1 MMRRWLFG
9 LVIALGT
16 ISPAWAAETM
26 PPAPT
31 EYVTDY
37 AHVISPAVVA
47 NLNQELEQFERQTS
61 NQVVVAVFPKMESD
75 SSLEDYTHR
84 MLESWK
90 VGQKDKNNGVGLFVF
105 IADHRARIEVNYGL
119 EGALPDALAKRILDD
134 EITPHFRNNDYDGG
148 LTAGV
153 TAIEQAIRG
162 EYKGNGS
169 TVANQVLHSVG
180 SAGDAVAGALGDILL
195 VFFFLLFAY
204 LRFRSY
210 GGATVYGSS
219 GRSFATG
226 MLLGGM
232 SGGFGGGGFGGGGG
246 GGFSGGGGGGFSGGG
261 GSGGGGGASGSW

>member
-1 MMRRWLFG
+1 MLRRWLYA
-9 LVIALGT
+9 LVVLLGAAAT
-16 ISPAWAAETM
+16 AWSAETM

-37 AHVISPAVVA
+37 AHVITPAVVA
-47 NLNQELEQFERQTS
+47 KLNQDLDAFERQTS

-84 MLESWK
+84 ILESWK
-90 VGQKDKNNGVGLFVF
+90 VGQKSKNNGVGLFVF
-105 IADHRARIEVNYGL
+105 IQDHRARIEVNYGL
-119 EGALPDALAKRILDD
+119 EGALPDALAKRILDN

-169 TVANQVLHSVG
+169 TVAGKVG
-180 SAGDAVAGALGDILL
+180 AATDAMAGLLGNIFLIL
-195 VFFFLLFAY
+195 FFIFFAY

-210 GGATVYGSS
+210 SGATVYGSR
-219 GRSFATG
+219 GRSFAAG

-232 SGGFGGGGFGGGGG
+232 GGGWGG
-246 GGFSGGGGGGFSGGG
+246 GGGGGGFSGGG

>member
-1 MMRRWLFG
+1 MTRRRLWG
-9 LVIALGT
+9 LVIALSVVT
-16 ISPAWAAETM
+16 TARSAETM

-47 NLNQELEQFERQTS
+47 NLNQQLDAFERQTS

-153 TAIEQAIRG
+153 TAIEQAIQG

-169 TVANQVLHSVG
+169 TVASKVG
-180 SAGDAVAGALGDILL
+180 SAADAAVGVLGNILL
-195 VFFFLLFAY
+195 ILFFLFFAY
-204 LRFRSY
+204 LRYRSY
-210 GGATVYGSS
+210 SGATVYGSR

-226 MLLGGM
+226 MLLGGL
-232 SGGFGGGGFGGGGG
+232 GGGWGGGGGG